1 MANSAIKSHKNINQI
16 NKNINQTFP
25 VEIIEKILTSAG
37 PRHHHLFMSVCRHWY
52 IIIEGWRYSKKFNHI
67 RISYIGDSVSSV
79 KYLKWAIQNGLCPK
93 DEDICKHAIQ
103 KGNLVVLKFALEKH
117 STISIDDYEPD
128 YYQFITLSD
137 ALIIPAKNND
147 IDMLDFIYIKYYDVI
162 EENMKSNI
170 LESAMR
176 NNSIDIVKWAL
187 ENEFNIEYH
196 HFKLAVK
203 SNLKEIINLFR
214 DFQITNYHNMVEFM
228 IKSSRFDHFGDFRF
242 FINNGYSFDL
252 EKCMKLIVKTIDG
265 IGCKGF
271 SIICH
276 TFKDIYNNCGDE
288 LKFVEIL
295 QSIYNDEYI
304 CDEIMSKVK

>member
-1 MANSAIKSHKNINQI
+1 MANSAIKSHKNINHI
-16 NKNINQTFP
+16 FP

-37 PRHHHLFMSVCRHWY
+37 SRHHHLFMSVCRHWY
-52 IIIEGWRYSKKFNHI
+52 TIIKGWRDFKKLNHI
-67 RISYIGDSVSSV
+67 RISYISDSVSSV
-79 KYLKWAIQNGLCPK
+79 QYLKWAFKNGLCSK
-93 DEDICKHAIQ
+93 DEDICRHAIQ
-103 KGNLVVLKFALEKH
+103 KGNVVVLKFSLEKKW

-170 LESAMR
+170 LESAIR
-176 NNSIDIVKWAL
+176 NNSIDIVKWTL
-187 ENEFNIEYH
+187 ENKFNIEYH

-228 IKSSRFDHFGDFRF
+228 IESSRLDHFGDFRF

>member
-1 MANSAIKSHKNINQI
+1 MANSAIKSHKNINH
-16 NKNINQTFP
+16 TFP

-37 PRHHHLFMSVCRHWY
+37 SRHHHLFMSVCRSWY
-52 IIIEGWRYSKKFNHI
+52 KIIQRWRHFKKLDDI
-67 RISYIGDSVSSV
+67 RISYISDSVSSV
-79 KYLKWAIQNGLCPK
+79 KYLKWAFKNGLCPV
-93 DEDICKHAIQ
+93 DEDICKHAIEQ
-103 KGNLVVLKFALEKH
+103 GNVVVLKYALEIG
-117 STISIDDYEPD
+117 SSISIDDYERD
-128 YYQFITLSD
+128 YYEFITLSD

-187 ENEFNIEYH
+187 EKAFNIEYH
-196 HFKLAVK
+196 HFILAVK
-203 SNLKEIINLFR
+203 SDLKEIINLFR

-228 IKSSRFDHFGDFRF
+228 IKSSKSDNFGDFRF

-304 CDEIMSKVK
+304 CSDIMSKVK

>member
-1 MANSAIKSHKNINQI
+1 MENTNLNKSQI
-16 NKNINQTFP
+16 NKNINHIFP

-37 PRHHHLFMSVCRHWY
+37 SRHHHLFMSVCRSWY
-52 IIIEGWRYSKKFNHI
+52 KIIQRWRYSKKFNHK
-67 RISYIGDSVSSV
+67 RISYISDSVSSV
-79 KYLKWAIQNGLCPK
+79 QYLKWAIQNGLCPK
-93 DEDICKHAIQ
+93 DEDICRHAIQ
-103 KGNLVVLKFALEKH
+103 KGNVVVLKFSLEKKW

-176 NNSIDIVKWAL
+176 NNSIDIVKWSL
-187 ENEFNIEYH
+187 EKAFNIEYH
-196 HFKLAVK
+196 HFILAVK
-203 SNLKEIINLFR
+203 SDLKEIINLFR

-228 IKSSRFDHFGDFRF
+228 IKSSKSDNFEDFRF

-252 EKCMKLIVKTIDG
+252 EKCMKLIKYITEGFGD
-265 IGCKGF
+265 KGY
-271 SIICH
+271 SIMCD
-276 TFKDIYNNCGDE
+276 TFKDIYNNCYDE
-288 LKFVEIL
+288 FGFVEIL

-304 CDEIMSKVK
+304 CSDIMSKVK

>member
-1 MANSAIKSHKNINQI
+1 MANSAIKSH
-16 NKNINQTFP
+16 KNINQTFP

-37 PRHHHLFMSVCRHWY
+37 PRHHHLFMSVCRSWY
-52 IIIEGWRYSKKFNHI
+52 NIIRRWRYSKKFNHK
-67 RISYIGDSVSSV
+67 RISYISDSVSSV
-79 KYLKWAIQNGLCPK
+79 KYLKWAFKNGLCPK
-93 DEDICKHAIQ
+93 DEDICRHAIQ
-103 KGNLVVLKFALEKH
+103 KGNVVVLKFSLEKKW

-228 IKSSRFDHFGDFRF
+228 IESSRLDHFGDFRF